1 MKNLKP
7 LIDLIGKVLI
17 FAHDAEQELNGLKRN
32 KMKRIT
38 NYATIND
45 KGELE
50 IRTDN
55 ATFVDGITHTKFA
68 NRTFEISGED
78 LMKIYALL
86 QDREITQLLNV
97 RDDSHFPTINNYVIV
112 GKDVEKKCLMDMYV
126 KLLYEVEEINNTRH
140 WWERKIKIDSEL

>member
-1 MKNLKP
+1 MKEEITIKENKEAKAKLEELLK
-7 LIDLIGKVLI
+7 
-17 FAHDAEQELNGLKRN
+17 QLKRN
-32 KMKRIT
+32 FDMKKT
-38 NYATIND
+38 NYAKIND
-45 KGELE
+45 EGKLE
-50 IRTDN
+50 IHSDN
-55 ATFVDGITHTKFA
+55 ATFINGATSTQIA
-68 NRTFEISGED
+68 NRTFEVSGQD

-112 GKDVEKKCLMDMYV
+112 GKDVEKKRLMDMYV